1 MKLNKNIRKSPAGV
15 TLIEL
20 SVVIAVI
27 LVLISVLFIGAS
39 YYRTSANEAACAINR
54 SSIQKAADS
63 YMNISGAAT
72 TDTIK
77 GLITGDTGP
86 MSSGLPADPG
96 TDTTDGSNYTITVT
110 DGSSAVTCGTTGHN

>member
-1 MKLNKNIRKSPAGV
+1 MKLNKSIRKTPQGV

-39 YYRTSANEAACAINR
+39 YYKTSANAAACAINR

-63 YMNISGAAT
+63 YMNISGSAT
-72 TDTIK
+72 TATIS
-77 GLITGDTGP
+77 GLITGATGP
-86 MSSGLPADPG
+86 MSSGLPNCP
-96 TDTTDGSNYTITVT
+96 TTNTSSVYSIAVASGASTVT
-110 DGSSAVTCGTTGHN
+110 CSTTGHP